1 MKKKINFYKII
12 NMSTTKSHLLIV
24 AALAFAACNE
34 TSSDNSIAASTG
46 KDSITFDISS
56 ARSAVEAS
64 NTRFMESIRKG
75 DSVGVAAAYT
85 SDALIMPANSEAI
98 SGKDAAPFWGSFIR
112 MGVKD
117 AKLITEEVIGNA
129 ELLAETGK
137 YEIYLADNKLADKGK
152 YIVIWKQVD
161 GSWKMYRDIFTT
173 SLPAAPAKK

>member
-1 MKKKINFYKII
+1 
-12 NMSTTKSHLLIV
+12 MSAIKSQLLIV
-24 AALAFAACNE
+24 VTLAFAACNE
-34 TSSDNSIAASTG
+34 TSSDNSIAGSSE

-64 NTRFMESIRKG
+64 NSKFMENMKKG
-75 DSVGVAAAYT
+75 DSVGVASAYT
-85 SDALIMPANSEAI
+85 SDALIMPANSESI
-98 SGKDAAPFWGSFIR
+98 SGKDAVSFWGSFIR

-137 YEIYLADNKLADKGK
+137 YEVYLADNKLADKGK
-152 YIVIWKQVD
+152 YIVIWKPVE
-161 GSWKMYRDIFTT
+161 GGWKMYRDIFTT